1 MQKLMLVAFAATAST
16 MLSTSLAKS
25 QENFA
30 ESFAIV
36 STARSD
42 QLHLFA
48 PVSVNGSKTE
58 WFLVDTGAPLSL
70 ISPSAQ
76 KALSLPEAKTHDNRT
91 VTVTNVGKKLPLVYA
106 QSIRSGDMELGPG
119 YFVAESVEFSRE
131 KTRQARIPFD
141 KEGLLG
147 MNLLLKHGAVI
158 NCRTQQIF
166 FSRQG
171 SKLPLSGERYEKEWG
186 YTSIPIRITPRGY
199 IEVEGTVGDST
210 YSFVVETGAFW
221 TTLEPAIRDRQ
232 HLGYY
237 HTRIGARLP
246 YATGKT
252 APFTMTKVPGF
263 KIGEQDVSNLIVGFS
278 ETYVGDLGL
287 LHQYGG
293 LIGADLLFKCHAI
306 IDLGNRALYLMADKK
321 K

>member
-1 MQKLMLVAFAATAST
+1 MQRLILVLLAATAGI
-16 MLSTSLAKS
+16 MPSTSLA
-25 QENFA
+25 NTR
-30 ESFAIV
+30 ESFAV
-36 STARSD
+36 VPTAWND

-58 WFLVDTGAPLSL
+58 WFLVDTGAPFSL

-76 KALSLPEAKTHDNRT
+76 KELTLPEAKTRDNLT

-106 QSIRSGDMELGPG
+106 QSIKSGDMELGPG
-119 YFVAESVEFSRE
+119 YFVAESLEFSRE
-131 KTRQARIPFD
+131 KTREARTPFD

-171 SKLPLSGERYEKEWG
+171 SKLPLSSERYEKEWG
-186 YTSIPIRITPRGY
+186 YTYIPIRITPRGY
-199 IEVEGTVGDST
+199 VEVKGTIGGST
-210 YSFVVETGAFW
+210 YSFVVDTGAFW
-221 TTLEPAIRDRQ
+221 TTLEPAIRNRQ
-232 HLGYY
+232 HLSYSG
-237 HTRIGARLP
+237 TRIVARLP

-252 APFTMTKVPGF
+252 AVFTMTRVPGF
-263 KIGEQDVSNLIVGFS
+263 KIGEQDASDLTVGFS

-287 LHQYGG
+287 LHEYGG
-293 LIGADLLFKCHAI
+293 LIGAELLFKCRAI
-306 IDLGNRALYLMADKK
+306 IDLGNRALYLMSDKK
-321 K
+321 